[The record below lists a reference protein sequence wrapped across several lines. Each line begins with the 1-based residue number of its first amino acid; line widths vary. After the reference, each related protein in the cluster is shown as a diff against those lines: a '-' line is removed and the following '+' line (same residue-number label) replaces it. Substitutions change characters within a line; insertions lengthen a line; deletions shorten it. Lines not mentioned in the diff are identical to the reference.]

1 MKMSTKNQKPRITAF
16 LLLAPIALCALLS
29 SQIGQ
34 AQAASTPSNP
44 PSVVQEVDLGR
55 YIGKWYEIASNRPD
69 FQKDCFCTTAEY
81 SLIDAATPTIG
92 VRNSCNRGSATGSRT
107 TVDGRA
113 TIPDLSA
120 PAKLSVTFGGPF
132 PTNTNYWIVSLAD
145 DYSYAVVSSAER
157 KPIFILARE
166 RQLSPSVTAKI
177 LADLAMRG
185 FDISILDF
193 SGQISCN

>member
-1 MKMSTKNQKPRITAF
+1 MKMTTQNQKPRVADC

-34 AQAASTPSNP
+34 AQGAANPSEP
-44 PSVVQEVDLGR
+44 PTVVQEVDLDR

-81 SLIDAATPTIG
+81 SLVDPTIPTIG
-92 VRNSCNRGSATGSRT
+92 VRNSCNRGSATGPRT

-113 TIPDLSA
+113 TIPDLNT
-120 PAKLSVTFGGPF
+120 PAKLAVTFGGPF
-132 PTNTNYWIVSLAD
+132 PANTNYWIVSLAN

-166 RQLSPSVTAKI
+166 RQLSPSVTANI

-185 FDISILDF
+185 FDISILDY
-193 SGQISCN
+193 SGQIGCN